1 MLRNY
6 LFSFFFY
13 IGIITIS
20 IIFLPTLLMPS
31 KIVLFGGKLMGKWS
45 EICLMIFMSTK
56 VIVKGR
62 ENIIYDEKFFIA
74 SSHQSMFETFY
85 LQTIFNS
92 PIFIL
97 KKELLKIPVFG
108 WYLKKIGSIAVNRNK
123 ISKEN
128 LGFIDNIKNKIH
140 FTNRP
145 IIIFPQ
151 ATRILPDERIPLKKG
166 VGRIYKELGIKCQP
180 LAINSGR
187 VWPKNGPL
195 LSNKSITVSI
205 LEPINIGMNQEDFV
219 KLLENKIYSELDN
232 IG

>member
-1 MLRNY
+1 
-6 LFSFFFY
+6 
-13 IGIITIS
+13 
-20 IIFLPTLLMPS
+20 
-31 KIVLFGGKLMGKWS
+31 MGKWS

-62 ENIIYDEKFFIA
+62 ENIIYNEKFFIA

>member
-1 MLRNY
+1 
-6 LFSFFFY
+6 
-13 IGIITIS
+13 
-20 IIFLPTLLMPS
+20 
-31 KIVLFGGKLMGKWS
+31 MGKWS

-62 ENIIYDEKFFIA
+62 ENIIYNEKFFIA

-128 LGFIDNIKNKIH
+128 LGFIDNIKNKIN

-166 VGRIYKELGIKCQP
+166 VGRIYNELGIKCQP

>member
-1 MLRNY
+1 ML
-6 LFSFFFY
+6 
-13 IGIITIS
+13 
-20 IIFLPTLLMPS
+20 
-31 KIVLFGGKLMGKWS
+31 
-45 EICLMIFMSTK
+45 
-56 VIVKGR
+56 
-62 ENIIYDEKFFIA
+62 NIE
-74 SSHQSMFETFY
+74 HTQ
-85 LQTIFNS
+85 QTIFNS

-166 VGRIYKELGIKCQP
+166 VGRIYNELGIKCQP